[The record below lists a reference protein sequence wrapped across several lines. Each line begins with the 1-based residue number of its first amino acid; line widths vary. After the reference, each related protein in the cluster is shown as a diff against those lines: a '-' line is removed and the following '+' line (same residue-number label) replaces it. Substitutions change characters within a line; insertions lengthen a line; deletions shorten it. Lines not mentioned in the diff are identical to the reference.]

1 MMKQLGNA
9 RRLKKSKVNIS
20 RVAIADS
27 VLNVL
32 KSKGR
37 HLGQLFMPMGK
48 KKDKGQTLTFLNE
61 KTSKYR

>member
-48 KKDKGQTLTFLNE
+48 KRTKD
-61 KTSKYR
+61 RH